1 MFNFKTYE
9 EMKTIKNLFSVVI
22 FTFILFSCSE
32 SVIDMPTY
40 KPDIESLDINSANEE
55 FAKILAKAI
64 QNEEIR
70 EFIKVKSLE
79 QVDKDYD
86 VIYHL
91 VKNEKTSSNLTFRE
105 ALATYSNLSVNQLDE
120 ITRPDPTLTILIPYI
135 DSTMNANTW
144 NTKMNS
150 DINVVFRPYDIGMDV
165 KTLSAYNLNGEE
177 MSIERYE
184 KPTNQIVVVKSN
196 ERLLATTNTTKSTN
210 SKDALKNED
219 GVFAY
224 FSDDEFNNISSRSTK
239 VVTNGNRPDLYPSRN
254 LSWYEKLAYAYT
266 YGIPYQRDYVY
277 YSLTNINST
286 GALDRTHAEYLHKIY
301 LNSIASYNI
310 LVKSSDI
317 TEGALEFFL
326 DFIFVKRDGGAYNF
340 RKVLHLPINDV
351 FYIQQNG
358 ELYDTV
364 ALLPNLQLFTWDL
377 HEFGDLFKLSV
388 SEYDNG
394 KEVLT
399 THTVTSTFTE
409 NFKSEASGGFE
420 LGPIKIGWGGDSSGS
435 NSKTET
441 ATVQIKTSEN
451 TVSLG
456 DVYVN
461 FYDNSFISESMIFL
475 IDGWIGSP
483 KLVKNNSISF
493 DSFKKQ
499 ADKGVKFSF
508 INSNIRKY
516 DTGTVTTEII
526 PLKIH

>member
-1 MFNFKTYE
+1 
-9 EMKTIKNLFSVVI
+9 MKTIKNLFSVVI

-210 SKDALKNED
+210 SKDALMNED

-224 FSDDEFNNISSRSTK
+224 FLDDEFNNISSINTK
-239 VVTNGNRPDLYPSRN
+239 AVIIGGRPDLYPDRSF
-254 LSWYEKLAYAYT
+254 SWYEKLAYGYT
-266 YGIPYQRDYVY
+266 HDIPYQRDYVY

-286 GALDRTHAEYLHKIY
+286 GALDRTHAEYLHRIY

-317 TEGALEFFL
+317 TEGALEIFL
-326 DFIFVKRDGGAYNF
+326 DFIFVKRGGGAYNF
-340 RKVLHLPINDV
+340 RKVLHLPINDI
-351 FYIQQNG
+351 FDFRNG
-358 ELYDTV
+358 NLYDTII
-364 ALLPNLQLFTWDL
+364 LWTNLQLFTWDL
-377 HEFGDLFKLSV
+377 YEFGDLFKLSV

-409 NFKSEASGGFE
+409 NFKSEGNAGIE

-441 ATVQIKTSEN
+441 ATIQIKTPET

-461 FYDNSFISESMIFL
+461 FYDNSFISESMFFYTAQL
-475 IDGWIGSP
+475 IDSP
-483 KLVKNNSISF
+483 NLIRNNPTSFNPFKVKVDAGES
-493 DSFKKQ
+493 
-499 ADKGVKFSF
+499 GCR
-508 INSNIRKY
+508 RK
-516 DTGTVTTEII
+516 I
-526 PLKIH
+526 